1 MKRGKENKTK
11 QTATAAIDFNDWETS
26 FWVHYSIDDDIIVA
40 YTQTHTP
47 ILKLVH
53 TSLINIR
60 QLHQQ
65 IRQ

>member
-40 YTQTHTP
+40 CTQTYTP

-53 TSLINIR
+53 THR
-60 QLHQQ
+60 
-65 IRQ
+65 